1 MIDPVCGMTVD
12 QAHSYGPVHFQGQD
26 YYFCNPNCQRRFEAN
41 PVKYLHGEKEPHEPA
56 GLVVPFPTPALTQP
70 APARRYVCPMH
81 PEVVSDHPGACPKCG
96 MALEPEV
103 ATPEDEPDPELI
115 DFQRRLLWG
124 TIFGL
129 PVVILA
135 MLEMLPGKP
144 LMNVLPMR
152 ASAIVQLILSLPVVF
167 WAGRPLLVRGVQSIR
182 NLSPNMFTLIGLGI
196 VAAFLFSLAATLA
209 PRWFPAGFGEGGMVE
224 TYFETAVAV
233 TLLVLLGQVL
243 ELRARHKT
251 GEAIRRLIG
260 LAPKTARIVLPDG
273 REEDLAVEL
282 IQAGD
287 RLRVRPGEKM
297 PADGVVK
304 EGHSAVDES
313 LLTGEPIP
321 VEKNVGAEVTAGT
334 INGIGTLLIEAKR
347 VGQETLL
354 AGIIRLVSTA
364 QRSRAPIQRLAD
376 RVAGFFVPVVLVIS
390 LFTFVGWAFFGPEHG
405 RFAHGILNAV
415 AVLIIACPCALGLA
429 TPMAVMVG
437 VGRGAEIGV
446 LIRDAAALETLAK
459 ADTLSLDKTGTL
471 TEGRPKVVRV
481 VAVGELEEK
490 ELLRL
495 AASLERGSEHPLA
508 GAIVQAAVERKIPLA
523 DVADFQA
530 TPGQGVQG
538 RVDGKFMRLG
548 NEEFASAQSHS
559 TETKSVL
566 QAERAQ
572 GRTVLLASVNDQFAG
587 WIAVEDPIRDT
598 TAEALKKLRDDG
610 MSLVILT
617 GDNRTTAEAVAQRLE
632 VKDVAAEV
640 KPADKAEI
648 VTRLQKQ
655 GRCVAFAGDGVND
668 APALAQADVGIA
680 MGSGADVAMESAGI
694 TLVRPDLRAI
704 LRARLLS
711 RAVRGTIR
719 QNLALALLYN
729 MLCVPAAAL
738 GIVSPI
744 WAGAAMSLSS
754 LSVVGNSLRLRAWR
768 AK

>member
-12 QAHSYGPVHFQGQD
+12 PAHSHGPAHFEGKD
-26 YYFCNPNCQRRFEAN
+26 YYFCNPNCQRRFQAD
-41 PVKYLHGEKEPHEPA
+41 PARYIRGEREPHEPEV
-56 GLVVPFPTPALTQP
+56 LSVPSNTSTKSPPAK
-70 APARRYVCPMH
+70 RYVCPMH
-81 PEVVSDHPGACPKCG
+81 PEVVSDHPGSCPKCG

-103 ATPEDEPDPELI
+103 ASPEDAPDPELF

-124 TIFGL
+124 AVFGL
-129 PVVILA
+129 PVIILA
-135 MLEMLPGKP
+135 MLDMLPSHP
-144 LMNVLPMR
+144 LAHILPMR
-152 ASAIVQLILSLPVVF
+152 VSAIIQLLLSLPVVL
-167 WAGRPLLVRGVQSIR
+167 WCGWPLLVRGAQSIR

-196 VAAFLFSLAATLA
+196 VAAFVFSVAATVT
-209 PRWFPAGFGEGGMVE
+209 PGWFPPGFAKDGVVE

-282 IQAGD
+282 IQLGD

-297 PADGVVK
+297 PVDGIVR
-304 EGHSAVDES
+304 EGHSSVDES

-321 VEKNVGAEVTAGT
+321 VEKDVGAEVTAGT
-334 INGIGTLLIEAKR
+334 INGNGTLLIEAKR
-347 VGQETLL
+347 VGEETLL
-354 AGIIRLVSTA
+354 AGIIRLVSAA
-364 QRSRAPIQRLAD
+364 QRSRAPIQGVAD
-376 RVAGFFVPVVLVIS
+376 RVAGFFVPVVVVIS
-390 LFTFVGWAFFGPEHG
+390 LLTFLGWALFGPEKG
-405 RFAHGILNAV
+405 GFTYGILNAV

-437 VGRGAEIGV
+437 VGRGAELGV

-459 ADTLSLDKTGTL
+459 ADTLALDKTGTL
-471 TEGRPKVVRV
+471 TEGRPKVVRI
-481 VAVGELEEK
+481 AAASGFDES

-508 GAIVQAAVERKIPLA
+508 AAIVQAAGERQLRLA
-523 DVADFQA
+523 DVSEFEAV
-530 TPGQGVQG
+530 PGQGVRG
-538 RVDGKFMRLG
+538 RVDGKRVALG
-548 NEEFASAQSHS
+548 NEAFIQQTAQS
-559 TETKSVL
+559 TYVDPQT
-566 QAERAQ
+566 ERAQ
-572 GRTVLLASVNDQFAG
+572 GRTVLFASADDRPAG
-587 WIAVEDPIRDT
+587 WLAVEDPIRDT
-598 TAEALKKLRDDG
+598 TREALKLLRDDG
-610 MSLVILT
+610 LKLVILS

-632 VKDVAAEV
+632 VKDVYAEV

-648 VTRLQKQ
+648 VARLQKE

-680 MGSGADVAMESAGI
+680 MGTGADVAIESAGI

-711 RAVRGTIR
+711 RAVRASIR
-719 QNLALALLYN
+719 QNLALALVYN
-729 MLCVPAAAL
+729 MLCVPAAAF
-738 GIVSPI
+738 GIISPI

-754 LSVVGNSLRLRAWR
+754 LSVVGNSLRLQRWR
-768 AK
+768 AQ